1 MATKKQTNTIYKLF
15 KNGEILITKGFVKDM
30 YKTADMSAYALRH
43 ETAQAQHTADVT
55 ATAAAMF
62 YKTGNTDLVQAII
75 DGHEVE
81 EVWVVDEVKTHIVTQ
96 EDIDSDDIDNIIKYG
111 FCEVG
116 DVYEEE
122 LSGHVEYIVR

>member
-1 MATKKQTNTIYKLF
+1 MATKKQANTIYKLF
-15 KNGEILITKGFVKDM
+15 KNGNIILPKGFVKDM

-43 ETAQAQHTADVT
+43 ETAQAQHAAHVT
-55 ATAAAMF
+55 EAAATMF
-62 YKTGNTDLVQAII
+62 YKTNNQDLVQAII

-122 LSGHVEYIVR
+122 LSGHVEYVVK